1 MTHPNHPDTERLIA
15 EFIQRLRLVCR
26 AARRVLD
33 ARHELPDVS
42 ELQARITELDFA
54 LIAANRIDSG
64 NPVHEALC
72 AHCERLPRDDDD
84 DGDELSADAL
94 ASIHGGDQ

>member
-54 LIAANRIDSG
+54 LSAANRLDSG
-64 NPVHEALC
+64 DPAHEALR
-72 AHCERLPRDDDD
+72 ALCERVPRDYDD
-84 DGDELSADAL
+84 DGDA
-94 ASIHGGDQ
+94 IHGGER